1 MRVLGIDLGD
11 RNIGLAVSDTLLI
24 TAQALD
30 RYRVKSKDEDKK
42 YFKELV
48 EKYEIGKIVV
58 GLPLR
63 MDGSIGT
70 QAEKAK
76 IFAHWLEKTLRLPV
90 VFWDERLTTK
100 QALKILSQQ
109 KINIK
114 RKKTLKDQV
123 SAALILSSYLESKR
137 RGTQ

>member
-76 IFAHWLEKTLRLPV
+76 IFAHWLEEILHLPV
-90 VFWDERLTTK
+90 VFWDERLTTV

-109 KINIK
+109 KIKIK
-114 RKKTLKDQV
+114 RKKILKDQI
-123 SAALILSSYLESKR
+123 SATLILSSYLESKR

>member
-24 TAQALD
+24 TAQALN

-137 RGTQ
+137 RETQ

>member
-1 MRVLGIDLGD
+1 MRVLGIDPGD
-11 RNIGLAVSDTLLI
+11 RNIGIAVSDTLLI

-30 RYRVKSKDEDKK
+30 RYQVKSKDEDKK

-48 EKYEIGKIVV
+48 EKYEIVKIVV

-63 MDGSIGT
+63 MDGSIGP

-76 IFAHWLEKTLRLPV
+76 IFALWLEKTLRLPV
-90 VFWDERLTTK
+90 VFWDERLTTV

-109 KINIK
+109 KIKIK
-114 RKKTLKDQV
+114 RKKILKDQI
-123 SAALILSSYLESKR
+123 SAALILSSYLESKQS
-137 RGTQ
+137 GTQ

>member
-48 EKYEIGKIVV
+48 EKYEIVKIVV

-109 KINIK
+109 KIKIK
-114 RKKTLKDQV
+114 RKKILKDQV

>member
-11 RNIGLAVSDTLLI
+11 RNIGIAVSDKLLI

-48 EKYEIGKIVV
+48 EKYEIVKIVV

-70 QAEKAK
+70 QAEKTK

-90 VFWDERLTTK
+90 VFWDERLTTV

-109 KINIK
+109 KIKIK
-114 RKKTLKDQV
+114 RKKILKDQI
-123 SAALILSSYLESKR
+123 SATLILSSYLESKR
-137 RGTQ
+137 RGAQ

>member
-11 RNIGLAVSDTLLI
+11 RNIGIAVSDKLLI
-24 TAQALD
+24 TAQVLD
-30 RYRVKSKDEDKK
+30 RYQVKSKDEDKK

-48 EKYEIGKIVV
+48 EKYEIVKIVV

-63 MDGSIGT
+63 MDGSVGT

-76 IFAHWLEKTLRLPV
+76 IFARWLEKTLRLPV
-90 VFWDERLTTK
+90 VFWDERLTTI

-109 KINIK
+109 KIKIK
-114 RKKTLKDQV
+114 RKKILKDQI
-123 SAALILSSYLESKR
+123 SASIILSSYLESKR
-137 RGTQ
+137 RGT

>member
-11 RNIGLAVSDTLLI
+11 RNIGLAVSDKLLI

-48 EKYEIGKIVV
+48 EKYEIVKIVV

-70 QAEKAK
+70 QAEKTK

-109 KINIK
+109 KIKIK
-114 RKKTLKDQV
+114 RKKILKDQI
-123 SAALILSSYLESKR
+123 SASLILSSYLESKR

>member
-1 MRVLGIDLGD
+1 MRVLGIDPGD
-11 RNIGLAVSDTLLI
+11 RNIGIAVSDTLLI

-30 RYRVKSKDEDKK
+30 RYQVKSKDEDKK

-48 EKYEIGKIVV
+48 EKYEIVKIVV

-70 QAEKAK
+70 QAEKTK

-90 VFWDERLTTK
+90 VFWDERLTTV

-109 KINIK
+109 KIKIK
-114 RKKTLKDQV
+114 RKKILKDQI
-123 SAALILSSYLESKR
+123 SATLILSSYLESKR
-137 RGTQ
+137 RGAQ

>member
-11 RNIGLAVSDTLLI
+11 RNIGLAVSDQLLI

-30 RYRVKSKDEDKK
+30 RYQVKSKDEDKK

-48 EKYEIGKIVV
+48 EKYEIVEIVV

-70 QAEKAK
+70 QAEKTK

-90 VFWDERLTTK
+90 VFWDERLTTV

-109 KINIK
+109 KTKIK
-114 RKKTLKDQV
+114 RKKILKDQI
-123 SAALILSSYLESKR
+123 SATLILSSYLESKR
-137 RGTQ
+137 RETQ